1 MFQRIFTRQNRSKIN
16 SAIALIW
23 LLSLGISSAPVF
35 AEKEP
40 QEPQRPPFSLQE
52 PQKRDPLLP
61 PTSSKKRSLTPEES
75 LTLEKALD
83 ELNALAEAQLLAGNA
98 SQAFQIWNRELLLRR
113 YLGTLAEVQALSRI
127 GKIALDRNRTLE
139 VQVISQRLQVIKL
152 QAQSKPPIEPQL
164 LQALGDAFVLLLAR
178 EPAVEIY
185 QQILANAKAKG
196 NLPAQEIALKTIAQ
210 LEFSGLNYPQAAAAY
225 EELMAFNLQKSD
237 RTEQDSLDEGFYLE
251 QLAFI
256 YQQTKEHQKAID
268 MRTKLISRYLTAQN
282 PLPVPA
288 LQIAIGA
295 DYEALG
301 RLATAAQT
309 YQEAYTLAWSLE
321 QFARAAE
328 ALKKLGTL
336 LRSQNQ
342 LDEAIQVYQIL
353 LLVEQR
359 SFNTFGL
366 MNAYDQ
372 LGQIYRDRQA
382 YTEAIFAFQRG
393 LDIAKQL
400 NYQEEYFTR
409 QIQEI
414 SQRQTP

>member
-1 MFQRIFTRQNRSKIN
+1 MF
-16 SAIALIW
+16 ALILMFSIAIIATP
-23 LLSLGISSAPVF
+23 LL
-35 AEKEP
+35 AENNLPKW
-40 QEPQRPPFSLQE
+40 QRQSFSLQE
-52 PQKRDPLLP
+52 PKEADPLLP
-61 PTSSKKRSLTPEES
+61 PMSKKRSLTPEEK
-75 LTLEKALD
+75 LTLEKSLD
-83 ELNALAEAQLLAGNA
+83 ELYSQAEAQLLAGNI

-113 YLGTLAEVQALSRI
+113 YLDPLAEVQALTRV
-127 GKIALDRNRTLE
+127 GKIALARERTLE

-164 LQALGDAFVLLLAR
+164 LQALGDAFVSLLAR

-185 QQILANAKAKG
+185 QQILANAKATG
-196 NLPAQEIALKTIAQ
+196 DISAQIVALNTLAQ
-210 LEFSGLNYPQAAAAY
+210 LELNGLNFAKAAAAY
-225 EELMAFNLQKSD
+225 EELIALKQKNESI
-237 RTEQDSLDEGFYLE
+237 QDTLDEEFYLK

-256 YQQTKEHQKAID
+256 YQQTKEHQKSINI
-268 MRTKLISRYLTAQN
+268 RTKLIKHYLARQN

-288 LQIAIGA
+288 LQIAIAA

-321 QFARAAE
+321 QFAYAAE
-328 ALKKLGTL
+328 ALQKLATL
-336 LRSQNQ
+336 LRTQNK
-342 LDEAIQVYQIL
+342 LDEAIQVYQTL

-366 MNAYDQ
+366 MNIYDQ
-372 LGQIYRDRQA
+372 LGQIYLARQA
-382 YTEAIFAFQRG
+382 YTEALVAFQRG

-414 SQRQTP
+414 SQKYSP